1 MRKITECLAV
11 FAIGALGYPLL
22 EIMWR
27 GFSHWTMAVTGG
39 LCLLFIYRLEAE
51 YSAVPAWKKCAA
63 GSLFITLCELT
74 VGFVVNI
81 LLGWAV
87 WDYSGLRLDLFG
99 QVSLLYSCIWFVL
112 CIPALYLCRKLR
124 GGIGRI
130 LARVPEHSALLS
142 QETLHR

>member
-1 MRKITECLAV
+1 MRKITEYAVV
-11 FAIGALGYPLL
+11 FAIGAAGYPLL
-22 EIMWR
+22 EILWR

-39 LCLLFIYRLEAE
+39 ICLLFIYSLESE
-51 YSAVPAWKKCAA
+51 FSEVPVGKKCTA

-87 WDYSGLRLDLFG
+87 WDYSGLKFDLFG
-99 QVSLLYSCIWFVL
+99 QVSLLYSCIWFAL

-124 GGIGRI
+124 GGIGRV
-130 LARVPEHSALLS
+130 LARFSAHSALLS
-142 QETLHR
+142 QKTFHR